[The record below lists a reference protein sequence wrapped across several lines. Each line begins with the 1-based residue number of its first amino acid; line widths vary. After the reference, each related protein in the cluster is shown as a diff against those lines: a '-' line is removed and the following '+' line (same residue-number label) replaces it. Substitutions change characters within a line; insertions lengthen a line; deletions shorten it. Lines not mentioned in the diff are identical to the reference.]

1 LDAMGLNKQT
11 NKKLK
16 LYVLGGQSGYE
27 KNRKRGLIKMHLYD
41 FIIMKIYV
49 YILISIDN
57 NTY

>member
-1 LDAMGLNKQT
+1 MGLNKQT